1 MFVLKR
7 VFVFVMAF
15 FFSFQTIFVEHVFA
29 ATQRKTTSTARSG
42 SSRTSSAKKNT
53 TARKATSS
61 RTSRASKTTARSG
74 SSARKTTTR
83 SSTARSS
90 TRNSGATTALRS
102 SQTADI
108 STNTNDATANARGTA
123 CRNAYVECMDIQIE
137 GLLTKYSYLADDD
150 AIIAMQETGD
160 PLRCIYYHDLNTST
174 TTKTSSSSIKNIND
188 LYYAY
193 NYYCEQETEAGAS
206 GQPIIKCNFVGFDNL
221 TNVYATN
228 NSTAFYKE
236 VYDRLMADELKI
248 INFD

>member
-7 VFVFVMAF
+7 IFVFVMAF
-15 FFSFQTIFVEHVFA
+15 FFSFQTIFMEHVFA

-53 TARKATSS
+53 TAKKATSS
-61 RTSRASKTTARSG
+61 RTSRGSKTTARSG

-90 TRNSGATTALRS
+90 TRNSGATTSLRS

-108 STNTNDATANARGTA
+108 STNDATANTRGTA

-221 TNVYATN
+221 K
-228 NSTAFYKE
+228 YK
-236 VYDRLMADELKI
+236 
-248 INFD
+248 